1 MNLAELPD
9 QLSLN
14 LKKTQASFIYFIGVA
29 RDAYEKKYLIMN
41 CIVLLC
47 VSIICSPF
55 LIVLLTHCLCM
66 LFRGGHA
73 GALYRV

>member
-29 RDAYEKKYLIMN
+29 RDAYEKISDNELYCIIM
-41 CIVLLC
+41 CFYHLF
-47 VSIICSPF
+47 PF
-55 LIVLLTHCLCM
+55 LISLLTHCLCM